1 MYSDN
6 GCTYYVTGEMQGRVS
21 SLTEQER
28 VSREQCIML
37 RSTVSALES
46 RLSAATKEAAQYKTN
61 LELQQ
66 AQCNQLKQAKEKY
79 VQVTKCICERAKGNK
94 GDGWNLV

>member
-1 MYSDN
+1 MCSGN
-6 GCTYYVTGEMQGRVS
+6 GCSHYVTGELQGRVS
-21 SLTEQER
+21 SLAEQER

-46 RLSAATKEAAQYKTN
+46 RLAAATKETAQCKTD

-79 VQVTKCICERAKGNK
+79 VQVTKYIHDRAKVNK